1 MLCWSRPSHAA
12 IERFLAE
19 QSQLELSYEGVGHT
33 GLNHTSA
40 GSIPSGYRAHRYRT
54 PLGSGDATYE
64 AARRAIGDWKMFE
77 VGWVELIPAR
87 PAEPKGGATVGLL
100 FRLAGTWWLS
110 ACRVVDLIDETTP
123 LDETTPRRRFGFAYG
138 TLPGHVAR
146 GEERF
151 LVEQDQD
158 GTVWYDL
165 FSFSRPRHP
174 MARLG
179 SPITRAMQK
188 RFGHASLEA
197 MRRAVA
203 TAGASQA
210 TGR

>member
-54 PLGSGDATYE
+54 LLGSGDATFE

-77 VGWVELIPAR
+77 VGWVELVPAR

-110 ACRVVDLIDETTP
+110 ACRVIDLIDEPTP
-123 LDETTPRRRFGFAYG
+123 LDETTPRRRFGFTYG

-174 MARLG
+174 LARLG
-179 SPITRAMQK
+179 SPVTRAMQK